1 MAVARLGEG
10 AARVETDG
18 VNEGRR
24 ALGLNPAPAGGARLE
39 TEGVREDRRRDVLRL
54 DEVCGRVAV
63 RFEDALAVVATVAT
77 ESRREEASGLAGS
90 QPIEY
95 P

>member
-10 AARVETDG
+10 AASVETDG

-24 ALGLNPAPAGGARLE
+24 ALGLKPALPGGARLE
-39 TEGVREDRRRDVLRL
+39 MEGVREDRRRDVLKL
-54 DEVCGRVAV
+54 EDVCGRVAV
-63 RFEDALAVVATVAT
+63 RFEEALAVVATVAT
-77 ESRREEASGLAGS
+77 ESRREESGLAGS